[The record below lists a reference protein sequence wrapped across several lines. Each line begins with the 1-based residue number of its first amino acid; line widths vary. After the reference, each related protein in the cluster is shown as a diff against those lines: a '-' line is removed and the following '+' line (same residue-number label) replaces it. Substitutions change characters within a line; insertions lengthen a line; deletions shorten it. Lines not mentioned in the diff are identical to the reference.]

1 MEVMVIEME
10 KETVLKEN
18 EEVYSIAS
26 VCHPLVFLS
35 MCFLS

>member
-10 KETVLKEN
+10 KETVVKED
-18 EEVYSIAS
+18 EVYSIAS